1 MMKEKRST
9 ILVTGSKGQVGME
22 IQTLSS
28 QFPDFNF
35 IFVDV
40 EELDITNP
48 VAVKTF
54 FSENKVDYCINCAA
68 YTAVDAAE
76 TETNL
81 AWKVNTVG
89 PENLSISCAQ
99 HKALMMHISTDYVY
113 HTQATKPYI
122 ESDYT
127 SPQGTY
133 ARTKL
138 QGDEAVLRNNPGG
151 AIVIRTSWVYSSFGN
166 NFVKTMLR
174 LGAERSEVSII
185 YDQIGTPTY
194 ARDLAMVMLKIVEA
208 AENQTVD
215 KKFLSG
221 VYHFSNEGVTSWY
234 DFAVAVFD
242 LKNMPVKV
250 KPIET
255 KDYPTP
261 AKRPPYSLLNKAKIR
276 NAFGIEIEHWQHSLR
291 KCLDL
296 L

>member
-1 MMKEKRST
+1 MTEKRPT

-22 IQTLSS
+22 LQTLAT
-28 QFPDFNF
+28 QFSNFDF

-40 EELDITNP
+40 EELDITDSK
-48 VAVKTF
+48 AVKTF
-54 FSENKVDYCINCAA
+54 FAENKVDYCINCAA
-68 YTAVDAAE
+68 YTAVDKAE

-89 PENLSISCAQ
+89 PENLSVACAANN
-99 HKALMMHISTDYVY
+99 ALMLHISTDYVY
-113 HTQATKPYI
+113 HTQSTKPYI
-122 ESDYT
+122 ETDFT
-127 SPQGTY
+127 NPQGTY

-138 QGDEAVLRNNPGG
+138 NGDEAVLKNHPGG
-151 AIVIRTSWVYSSFGN
+151 AMVIRTSWVYSSFGS

-174 LGAERSEVSII
+174 LGSEREEISVI

-194 ARDLAMVMLKIVEA
+194 ARDLAKVLLEIVQKI
-208 AENQTVD
+208 ENQSVD
-215 KKFLSG
+215 QKYFTG

-234 DFAVAVFD
+234 DFAVAIFD
-242 LKNMPVKV
+242 QKNLSVKV

-261 AKRPPYSLLNKAKIR
+261 AKRPPYSILNKNKIKQ
-276 NAFGIEIEHWQHSLR
+276 NFGVEISHWQHSLWE
-291 KCLDL
+291 CLEL